1 MLIKGL
7 TVEGVGRFTVPARV
21 EGLREGVNVLAAGN
35 EAGKS
40 TLFRAL
46 RTCLFSRHDSKGQDI
61 RDLCA
66 DDSQLPASVELTF
79 ERDGRSYTIKKSFM
93 RSPSATLTENGREIA
108 RSKRADEAVWE
119 VLGLNPGSGRSLDEG
134 AFGVL
139 WVGQRSS
146 FLLPTLGRAASSALN
161 SAIESEVGTLVGGE
175 RARQVSED
183 IKAEL
188 RRSLTDTDRP
198 KADGPLQRAIREA
211 DKWQAEE
218 QAALA
223 KVSALEQQFAQLRT
237 LRERQKELTDPVTS
251 AQLAS
256 ELAEARESLASARAA
271 AEELRRFEAEETSAK
286 RALDAASQ
294 RLKQFRDLTARI
306 DGNRVQEG
314 TLAASLIE
322 QRATEQEA
330 RAALQRTAEQ
340 ITQADQQAQTLS
352 TSENQIE
359 KLAAAAV
366 RAARKDDLA
375 RQLRGVQDAAASLT
389 QIDAQLAHLAIKP
402 KVIDELDELERQI
415 GALDAQLSA
424 AAAWLAVEVKPA
436 GTGKVQ
442 VTGLQPVDA
451 LAGAIIAPTTIIV
464 GDLATITLTPAPNA
478 DHKERQALH
487 DKHRSLLSSLSVSSS
502 ADARAMFVKKR
513 ELESDRKGVLAELR
527 ALKVAAD
534 TASIIEKIQTE
545 LAGVDASIAN
555 ALAEA
560 KRDRLPTSKELEI
573 EKLELQQQRAPLDA
587 RRVSLAKTQAQQQKS
602 VEAAIKAHGGTES
615 NLALVRKTIAED
627 VALCPDADRPAREA
641 GLVTDITKVET
652 AHQNAAAVLSA
663 KRQTVPDSSEI
674 ERRETRCQRLDQALD
689 NRRKELVDLEGEIG
703 RLTGQI
709 QAAGGDGVGETL
721 AVAQEQRALAARELS
736 RAEERIATLK
746 LLRDTISAC
755 LSETRDRYYAPVRR
769 HLRPFLNDL
778 FPGAELELDEGFG
791 IAGIRRG
798 RTEQFTRLSDG
809 TQEQIAVLVRLAM
822 ASMLAEQGQIVPV
835 VLDDALVYC
844 DDDRIQRMFDALS
857 RAGKQQQVIV
867 LTCRLRAFSALGGN
881 TLRVQTS

>member
-1 MLIKGL
+1 MLIKSL
-7 TVEGVGRFTVPARV
+7 IVEGVGRFTVPARV

-46 RTCLFSRHDSKGQDI
+46 RACLFSRHDSRGQEI

-66 DDSQLPASVELTF
+66 DDSQLPASVELGF
-79 ERDGRSYTIKKSFM
+79 ERDGRSYIIKKSFM
-93 RSPSATLTENGREIA
+93 RSPSATLIENGREIA
-108 RSKRADEAVWE
+108 RSKRADEAVWD
-119 VLGLNPGSGRSLDEG
+119 VLGLSPGSGRSLDEG

-146 FLLPTLGRAASSALN
+146 FLLPIPGRAASSALN

-198 KADGPLQRAIREA
+198 KADGPLQRAMREA

-218 QAALA
+218 QAALV
-223 KVSALEQQFAQLRT
+223 KVNALEQQFAQLRT
-237 LRERQKELTDPVTS
+237 RRERQKELTDPVGS
-251 AQLAS
+251 AQLTA

-306 DGNRVQEG
+306 DANRAQEG
-314 TLAASLIE
+314 VLADTLVE
-322 QRATEQEA
+322 QRAKEQEV
-330 RAALQRTAEQ
+330 RDVLQRTVDQ
-340 ITQADQQAQTLS
+340 ITQAEHQAQTLA

-359 KLAAAAV
+359 KLASAAV

-375 RQLRGVQDAAASLT
+375 RQLKGVQDAAAALT
-389 QIDAQLAHLAIKP
+389 QIDAQLTQLPIRP
-402 KVIDELDELERQI
+402 KVIEELDSLERQI
-415 GALDAQLSA
+415 GTLEAQLSA
-424 AAAWLAVEVKPA
+424 AAARLAVEVKPA
-436 GTGKVQ
+436 GTGKVL
-442 VTGLQPVDA
+442 VTGLQTTDS
-451 LAGAIIAPTTIIV
+451 LAGAIIALTTITV
-464 GDLATITLTPAPNA
+464 GDLATITLTPAPDP
-478 DHKERQALH
+478 DHEERQALH
-487 DKHRSLLSSLSVSSS
+487 DKHRSLLNSLSVNTS
-502 ADARAMFVKKR
+502 ADARAMLVNRR
-513 ELESDRKGVLAELR
+513 ELENDRKGVLAELR
-527 ALKVAAD
+527 ALKVTAD
-534 TASIIEKIQTE
+534 TAAVIEKIQVE
-545 LAGVDASIAN
+545 LAAVDASIAK
-555 ALAEA
+555 ALADA
-560 KRDRLPTSKELEI
+560 KRDRLPTSKELEA
-573 EKLELQQQRAPLDA
+573 EKLDLQQRRAPLDA
-587 RRVSLAKTQAQQQKS
+587 RRATFARMQIQQQNS
-602 VEAAIKAHGGTES
+602 VEAAIKAYGGTES
-615 NLALVRKTIAED
+615 TLTLVRKTIADD
-627 VALCPDADRPAREA
+627 VALCPDADRSAREA
-641 GLVTDITKVET
+641 GLVMDVTKAET
-652 AHQNAAAVLSA
+652 THQNAATLLSA

-674 ERRETRCQRLDQALD
+674 ERRETRCQRLDQALE
-689 NRRKELVDLEGEIG
+689 NRRKERVELEGDIG
-703 RLTGQI
+703 RFTGQI
-709 QAAGGDGVGETL
+709 QAAGGDGVGEAL
-721 AVAQEQRALAARELS
+721 AVAQEQRTLTARELA

-746 LLRDTISAC
+746 LLRDTIAGC

-791 IAGIRRG
+791 IAGIRRT

-881 TLRVQTS
+881 ALRVQSS